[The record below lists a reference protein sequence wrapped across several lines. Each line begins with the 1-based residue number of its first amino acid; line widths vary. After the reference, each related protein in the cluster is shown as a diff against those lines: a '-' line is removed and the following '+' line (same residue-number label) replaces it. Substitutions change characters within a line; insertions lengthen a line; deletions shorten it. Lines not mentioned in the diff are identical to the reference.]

1 MNDIPPFSALI
12 EIASTADAD
21 QHPDPDGGMPLTAI
35 LTQTLAD
42 ALESGLITDAT
53 IASNQAQQ
61 DALWAIRELTPES
74 EIKAGKAYKSD
85 ISIPL
90 RHMAAFYADAVTAVH
105 AIAPDAQIFGFGH
118 IGDGNLHFNL
128 CEPVGGN
135 ADFRRHYPDFD
146 VIMLDLLKTYE
157 GSISAEHGIGQ
168 KKRDMLRAAKD
179 PIALEV
185 MQTIKQA
192 LDPKNLMNPG
202 KVI

>member
-1 MNDIPPFSALI
+1 
-12 EIASTADAD
+12 
-21 QHPDPDGGMPLTAI
+21 
-35 LTQTLAD
+35 
-42 ALESGLITDAT
+42 
-53 IASNQAQQ
+53 
-61 DALWAIRELTPES
+61 
-74 EIKAGKAYKSD
+74 
-85 ISIPL
+85 
-90 RHMAAFYADAVTAVH
+90 MAAFYADAVTAVH
-105 AIAPDAQIFGFGH
+105 AIAPDARIFGFGH

-168 KKRDMLRAAKD
+168 KKRDMLRVVKD

-185 MQTIKQA
+185 MQAIKQA
-192 LDPKNLMNPG
+192 LDPKGLMNPG